1 VRVIICL
8 ILFSLAGS
16 AAFGQLTMDQ
26 KMADFSNVAAIYA
39 KNYGPYEWKR
49 DSMGFDLLNIAPWVD
64 KIAATKDDLDFY
76 EVLISYIA
84 SLNDAHDTYR
94 LPSNF
99 VARLNFS
106 VDLYDGKLIVD
117 TISRTRLPANEFPF
131 LIGYELVSIDGKDA
145 VSLLNGLLQYDIA
158 ANDRSTRR
166 LASGLLTVRPQV
178 SIPRAADVPEIST
191 VVFRR
196 PDGRLESYR
205 IPWTKTG
212 VPLTTVGRYIT
223 PAQPAVAVETTE
235 RDPSDSVPV
244 PEYMQPLLRLWNCK
258 LPDRGV
264 IGFGSQIPIFASAM
278 PSGFTLRLGK
288 AAADVF
294 YSGEYA
300 FREFLAQYSVRSPCD
315 FRMGRIDFQLL

>member
-1 VRVIICL
+1 MRVIISL

-64 KIAATKDDLDFY
+64 KIAATKEDLDFY

-106 VDLYDGKLIVD
+106 VDLYDGNLIVD

-131 LIGYELVSIDGKDA
+131 LIGYELVSIDGK
-145 VSLLNGLLQYDIA
+145 
-158 ANDRSTRR
+158 
-166 LASGLLTVRPQV
+166 
-178 SIPRAADVPEIST
+178 
-191 VVFRR
+191 
-196 PDGRLESYR
+196 
-205 IPWTKTG
+205 
-212 VPLTTVGRYIT
+212 
-223 PAQPAVAVETTE
+223 
-235 RDPSDSVPV
+235 
-244 PEYMQPLLRLWNCK
+244 
-258 LPDRGV
+258 
-264 IGFGSQIPIFASAM
+264 
-278 PSGFTLRLGK
+278 
-288 AAADVF
+288 
-294 YSGEYA
+294 
-300 FREFLAQYSVRSPCD
+300 
-315 FRMGRIDFQLL
+315 